1 MKTVRFCNPRFC
13 HRCGVEIKNPKPQQ
27 KWCDDC
33 HDAVKAMQQRQSVL
47 RRKSNSNPVKSKP
60 GDEEKK
66 LLLLSRVA
74 DWADISYGILMAKD
88 PSSRQEL
95 IKKYMDAQQKT

>member
-1 MKTVRFCNPRFC
+1 MKAVRFCNPRFC

-47 RRKSNSNPVKSKP
+47 RRKSKCNPVKSKL

-66 LLLLSRVA
+66 TPAFIQGCRLGRHIVW
-74 DWADISYGILMAKD
+74 DTDGER
-88 PSSRQEL
+88 PFFSSG
-95 IKKYMDAQQKT
+95 TH